1 VVLNRLFEERAIS
14 FQTVFEAGDDLT
26 FGNLSDTNI
35 DSKTVFQV
43 NAVFSAVSLI
53 ADTISTLP
61 LDSYIR
67 IDGQGEHS
75 GHARNGLTSP
85 ILLCLVALSTTQRLC
100 RCFLTA
106 TFSCVCLRTVGAKS
120 STLSC

>member
-67 IDGQGEHS
+67 IDGQRRAFRPRPAMG
-75 GHARNGLTSP
+75 
-85 ILLCLVALSTTQRLC
+85 
-100 RCFLTA
+100 
-106 TFSCVCLRTVGAKS
+106 
-120 STLSC
+120 

>member
-67 IDGQGEHS
+67 IDGQRRAFRPRPCMG
-75 GHARNGLTSP
+75 
-85 ILLCLVALSTTQRLC
+85 
-100 RCFLTA
+100 
-106 TFSCVCLRTVGAKS
+106 
-120 STLSC
+120 